1 MAEIKCEAVILFT
14 RDWGAS
20 DRLAAFFTKEFG
32 KLTVMAYGA
41 RYAKSSFGSLQPFAY
56 AAVTLQQGKNVDRVK
71 QYDIIRSFRELRE
84 DLCRMA
90 YSSFVAE
97 LVSELWPD
105 RQTDLQVF
113 ELLLNSFGLM
123 VKRNP
128 RLVSLASAWQLIN
141 IAGLKPEF
149 SCCVMCGCSLSY
161 PAGFDIGAG
170 GTVCNACL
178 KLNMENYKKNGPDC
192 ILNFTESDKEFLD
205 FIFKLDWQVPGEYKV
220 SGATLLKVEKLLL
233 QFIRCNIDKQLK
245 SIDFIS
251 KL

>member
-14 RDWGAS
+14 RDWGAR
-20 DRLAAFFTKEFG
+20 DRLAALFTKEFG

-56 AAVTLQQGKNVDRVK
+56 AAVTFQQGKNVDRVK

-105 RQTDLQVF
+105 RQTDLPVF
-113 ELLLNSFGLM
+113 ELLLNSFRLM
-123 VKRNP
+123 GERNP

-141 IAGLKPEF
+141 IAGLQPEF
-149 SCCVMCGCSLSY
+149 SCCVRCGCSLSY
-161 PAGFDIGAG
+161 SAGFDIMAG
-170 GTVCNACL
+170 GTVCRTCL
-178 KLNMENYKKNGPDC
+178 NLKGEKDRQIRSDC
-192 ILNFTESDKEFLD
+192 VLKFTGSDKEFLE
-205 FIFKLDWQVPGEYKV
+205 FILRLDWQSPGEYKV
-220 SGATLLKVEKLLL
+220 SGATLINVEKLLL